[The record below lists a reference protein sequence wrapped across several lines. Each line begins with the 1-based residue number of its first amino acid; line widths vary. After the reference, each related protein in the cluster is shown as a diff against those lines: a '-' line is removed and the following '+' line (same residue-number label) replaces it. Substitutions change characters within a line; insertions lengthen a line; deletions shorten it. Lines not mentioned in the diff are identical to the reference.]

1 LQVRSFILLLEGIK
15 TITTM
20 EASAVRLHNDSHS
33 ERAEDAITQEA
44 EHWTAGQMLEIILS
58 EWADDEELLD
68 IAQTL
73 QVRRFECGMY
83 DDKRNVVYPHK
94 DSYINY

>member
-1 LQVRSFILLLEGIK
+1 M
-15 TITTM
+15 TNM

-58 EWADDEELLD
+58 EWADDEELID

-73 QVRRFECGMY
+73 QTRRFECGMFAEE
-83 DDKRNVVYPHK
+83 KTEMGTRSHIAYPDK
-94 DSYINY
+94 DSYIEY

>member
-1 LQVRSFILLLEGIK
+1 MK
-15 TITTM
+15 
-20 EASAVRLHNDSHS
+20 ASSVDLHNDSHS
-33 ERAEDAITQEA
+33 ERAVNAITTEA
-44 EHWTAGQMLEIILS
+44 EHWTAGQMLEVILK

-83 DDKRNVVYPHK
+83 DEKHNVVYPHK

>member
-1 LQVRSFILLLEGIK
+1 
-15 TITTM
+15 M

-33 ERAEDAITQEA
+33 ERAEEAITQEA
-44 EHWTAGQMLEIILS
+44 EHWTAGQMLEVILS
-58 EWADDEELLD
+58 EWADDEELID

-73 QVRRFECGMY
+73 QTRRFECGMFAEEKTEMGTRCY
-83 DDKRNVVYPHK
+83 VAYPNK